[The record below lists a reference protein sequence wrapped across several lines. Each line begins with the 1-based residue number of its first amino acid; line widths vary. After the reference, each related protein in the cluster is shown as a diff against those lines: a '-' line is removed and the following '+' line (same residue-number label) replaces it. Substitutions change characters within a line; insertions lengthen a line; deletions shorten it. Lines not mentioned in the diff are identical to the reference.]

1 MGKRGKP
8 SGGDPGGSGPSK
20 KPRKSAGQQAPSKK
34 GGAKPT
40 PQIQNLHQLLPGG
53 ANHLNGRRICQNNHG

>member
-8 SGGDPGGSGPSK
+8 SGGDQGGSGPSK

-40 PQIQNLHQLLPGG
+40 PQAKIYTNCYLEVQAIQMEGES
-53 ANHLNGRRICQNNHG
+53 AR